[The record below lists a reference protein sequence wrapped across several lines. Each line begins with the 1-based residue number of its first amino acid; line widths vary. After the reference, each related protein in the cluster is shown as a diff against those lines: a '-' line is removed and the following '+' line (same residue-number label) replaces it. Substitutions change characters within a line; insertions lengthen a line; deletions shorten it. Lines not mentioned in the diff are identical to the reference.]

1 MKVLVL
7 ALVAIGLLMACSE
20 TPTTLANPRD
30 SIMLQ
35 YDAAKTSQSDAEDVA
50 QKHCESWGRNAV
62 ASRNE
67 QKDGHRIQSFD
78 CR

>member
-1 MKVLVL
+1 MRMM
-7 ALVAIGLLMACSE
+7 AAAAVAFACLGGCSE

-35 YDAAKTSQSDAEDVA
+35 YDPGETSSRSVADVA
-50 QKHCESWGRNAV
+50 QRHCESWGRNAV
-62 ASRNE
+62 ASRQE
-67 QKDGHRIQSFD
+67 RKEGLEISSFD